1 MMPNYLRTT
10 LRYLWRKRLFTAL
23 NILGLSIGLCA
34 AFVIFR
40 LVDYELSFDRAFA
53 DADDYV
59 QVAIRNKSANSEGGV
74 TIVAMGLAPRI
85 EQQVAGIDDII
96 PMYYHPDKAHG
107 MDRRVATLPAYFEM
121 VRYHWL
127 AGDRATAVAQPN
139 QVVLTRSRA
148 ERYYPK
154 EEPAD
159 LIGKTIDYDENKVM
173 TISGIVEDLP
183 YNTSFDAQEFFRI
196 AQEEWPDDLEFGWR
210 QNCLLFLKLHQGASQ
225 ERVLQQINAINEE
238 RNGEHFE
245 SLGSSYWYTFIP
257 INKRH
262 YAADYYS
269 PLHRTVNSK
278 VFYGL
283 AGIAAFLLLLAII
296 NYVNLSTALMPHRA
310 REIGVRRTL
319 GGVSHQLAWRFVGET
334 VCVAVLALAVS
345 LGMQHWVIALFS
357 AYFPEGMVD
366 YLDYPRAAVY
376 LAGLVSLIALLSGI
390 YPAWLLTRIN
400 VVEAL
405 KGKVDRIGEGIS
417 FRRVLIVFQFVIAQ
431 VFVVGALVIGL
442 QLRYTL
448 TKDLG
453 FRKDAVVTVGF
464 PTIGQ
469 EADSLSL
476 AKQLLF
482 QQSLSRHPGV
492 VASALGDLPMGSSL
506 VSYQT
511 EFVGPSGPITMT
523 LAGKMIGE
531 GWMDLY
537 EMHLVSGRQPRIPV
551 EEIVINESAAKAAG
565 YPSAAAAVG
574 ELVEN
579 QRIVGVVADF
589 HLYGLKA
596 ETMPVKLSLKEPGE
610 RAGNINIRLVQ
621 HNWPA
626 TLAKISEEWASLY
639 PETPFDY
646 QFYDER
652 IQQMHEQDH
661 RLARVVNYSAVVTIL
676 IGCLGLFGLAT
687 LVSFQRM
694 KEIGIRKV
702 LGASVAG
709 IVRMLA
715 SEFVKLVLVSVVVA
729 SPIAWWVMNQWL
741 ENFAY
746 RIDIQ
751 WWVFALA
758 GSAAVAI
765 ALLTV
770 SWQALRAAVA
780 NPVDSLRDE

>member
-1 MMPNYLRTT
+1 MIPNYLRTT

-23 NILGLSIGLCA
+23 NVVGLSIGLCA

-59 QVAIRNKSANSEGGV
+59 QVAIRNKSANGENGV
-74 TIVAMGLAPRI
+74 TMVAMGLAPRI
-85 EQQVAGIDDII
+85 EQEVTGIDDII

-107 MDRRVATLPAYFEM
+107 IDRRVATLPAYFDM
-121 VRYHWL
+121 VPYRWL
-127 AGDRATAVAQPN
+127 AGDRVTAVAQPN

-148 ERYYPK
+148 EQYYPK
-154 EEPAD
+154 EKPAD

-196 AQEEWPDDLEFGWR
+196 SQEEWPDDLEFGWR
-210 QNCLLFLKLHQGASQ
+210 QNCLLFLKLHPDASQ
-225 ERVLQQINAINEE
+225 ERVLKQINAINEE
-238 RNGEHFE
+238 QNGKHFE
-245 SLGSSYWYTFIP
+245 GFSSSYWYTFIP
-257 INKRH
+257 IDKRH

-269 PLHRTVNSK
+269 PFHRTVNGK

-296 NYVNLSTALMPHRA
+296 NYVNLSTALMPQRA

-319 GGVSHQLAWRFVGET
+319 GGVSYQLAWRFVGET
-334 VCVAVLALAVS
+334 VCVAVLALALS
-345 LGMQHWVIALFS
+345 LAMQHWVIALFS
-357 AYFPEGMVD
+357 DYFPEGMDD
-366 YLDYPRAAVY
+366 YLDYPRAVVY
-376 LAGLVSLIALLSGI
+376 LVGLVSLIALLSGI

-400 VVEAL
+400 VVSAL
-405 KGKVDRIGEGIS
+405 KGKVDRVGEGIS

-453 FRKDAVVTVGF
+453 FRKDAVVAVDF
-464 PTIGQ
+464 PTVSK
-469 EADSLSL
+469 EADSLSV

-492 VASALGDLPMGSSL
+492 VASALGDLPMGTSM
-506 VSYQT
+506 VSRET
-511 EFVGPSGPITMT
+511 EFVGPSGPVTMQ
-523 LAGKMIGE
+523 LLGKTIGE

-537 EMHLVSGRQPRIPV
+537 EMQLVSGREPRIPA
-551 EEIVINESAAKAAG
+551 EEIIINESAAKAAG
-565 YPSAAAAVG
+565 YPTAAAATG

-596 ETMPVKLSLKEPGE
+596 GIEPVKLSLKEPGNK
-610 RAGNINIRLVQ
+610 AKNISIRLTQ

-639 PETPFDY
+639 PEIPFDY
-646 QFYDER
+646 QFYDEH
-652 IQQMHEQDH
+652 IQQMHGQDH
-661 RLARVVNYSAVVTIL
+661 RLARIVNYSAVVTIL

-687 LVSFQRM
+687 LVSLQRM

-702 LGASVAG
+702 LGASVG
-709 IVRMLA
+709 EIVRML
-715 SEFVKLVLVSVVVA
+715 SSDFVKLVLVSVVVA
-729 SPIAWWVMNQWL
+729 SPIGWWVMNRWL

-758 GSAAVAI
+758 GVAAVVI

-770 SWQALRAAVA
+770 SWQAFRAAVV

>member
-1 MMPNYLRTT
+1 MMPNYLKTA
-10 LRYLWRKRLFTAL
+10 LRYLWSKRLFTAL

-53 DADDYV
+53 DAHDYV
-59 QVAIRNKSANSEGGV
+59 QVTIRNKSSKGEGGV
-74 TIVAMGLAPRI
+74 TMVAMGMAPRI
-85 EQQVAGIDDII
+85 EQEIAGIDDVI
-96 PMYYHPDKAHG
+96 PMYYHPDKADG
-107 MDRRVATLPAYFEM
+107 RDRRVATLPAYFEM
-121 VRYHWL
+121 VHYHWL
-127 AGDRATAVAQPN
+127 AGDRVTAVAQPN

-154 EEPAD
+154 EKPAD

-183 YNTSFDAQEFFRI
+183 DNTSFDAQEFFRI
-196 AQEEWPDDLEFGWR
+196 SQEEWPDDLEFGWR
-210 QNCLLFLKLHQGASQ
+210 QNCLLFLKLHQGVSQ
-225 ERVLQQINAINEE
+225 ERVLQQINAINNQ
-238 RNGEHFE
+238 RNGQHFE
-245 SLGSSYWYTFIP
+245 STGSSYWYTFIP

-262 YAADYYS
+262 YIADYYS
-269 PLHRTVNSK
+269 PHHRTVDSK

-310 REIGVRRTL
+310 REIGVRKTL
-319 GGVSHQLAWRFVGET
+319 GGVSHQLAGRFVGET
-334 VCVAVLALAVS
+334 VCVAVLALALS
-345 LGMQHWVIALFS
+345 LGLQHWVVTLFLD
-357 AYFPEGMVD
+357 YFPEGMVD

-376 LAGLVSLIALLSGI
+376 LAGLVLLIALLSGI

-405 KGKVDRIGEGIS
+405 KGRVDRIGEGVS

-431 VFVVGALVIGL
+431 VFVIGALVIGL

-453 FRKDAVVTVGF
+453 FQKEAVITVGF
-464 PTIGQ
+464 PALGQ
-469 EADSLSL
+469 EADSLSV

-482 QQSLSRHPGV
+482 KQSLSRHPGV
-492 VASALGDLPMGSSL
+492 VAAALGDLPMGTSL
-506 VSYQT
+506 VSYQA
-511 EFVGPSGPITMT
+511 EFAGPSGPVTVE
-523 LAGKMIGE
+523 LAGKTIGE
-531 GWMDLY
+531 GWLDLY
-537 EMHLVSGRQPRIPV
+537 KIHLASGRQPRIPA
-551 EEIVINESAAKAAG
+551 EEIVINESAARAAG

-574 ELVEN
+574 ESVEN

-589 HLYGLKA
+589 HLYSLKA
-596 ETMPVKLSLKEPGE
+596 GIMPLKLTLKEPSE
-610 RAGNINIRLVQ
+610 RVNNINIRLTQ
-621 HNWPA
+621 YNWQT
-626 TLAKISEEWASLY
+626 TLAKISEEWTSLY

-646 QFYDER
+646 RFYDER

-661 RLARVVNYSAVVTIL
+661 RLGRIVNYSAAVTIL

-687 LVSFQRM
+687 LVSFQRT

-702 LGASVAG
+702 LGASVVG
-709 IVRMLA
+709 IVRML
-715 SEFVKLVLVSVVVA
+715 SSDFIKLVMVSIVVA
-729 SPIAWWVMNQWL
+729 SPIAWWVMNRWL

-751 WWVFALA
+751 WWIFALA
-758 GSAAVAI
+758 GFAAVAI

-770 SWQALRAAVA
+770 GWQAIRAAVA
-780 NPVDSLRDE
+780 NPVGSLRDE